1 MAKKIGLA
9 VLALLVLLQFVPV
22 DRENPPVPGDFDGP
36 PAVRDILVRSC
47 YDCHSNLTR
56 WPWYSRVAPISF
68 LVAHDVEEG
77 RSKLNFSQWGTY
89 GQAERAH
96 QVAEIQEVIEEGEM
110 PLPIYLLMHG
120 EAKLSGGD
128 LQTLRGWRP

>member
-1 MAKKIGLA
+1 MMKKVGLA

-22 DRENPPVPGDFDGP
+22 DRENPPVAGDFDGP
-36 PAVRDILVRSC
+36 AEVREILVRSC

-77 RSKLNFSQWGTY
+77 RSKLNFSEWGTY

-96 QVAEIQEVIEEGEM
+96 QVAEVQDVIEEGEM
-110 PLPIYLLMHG
+110 PLPIYLLLHG
-120 EAKLSGGD
+120 GARLSGGD

>member
-22 DRENPPVPGDFDGP
+22 ERANPPVRGDFDGP
-36 PAVRDILVRSC
+36 PEVREILVRSC

-77 RSKLNFSQWGTY
+77 RGKLNFSEWGTY

-96 QVAEIQEVIEEGEM
+96 QGAEILEVLEKSEM
-110 PLPIYLLMHG
+110 PLPIYVLLHG
-120 EAKLSGGD
+120 EAKLSGSE